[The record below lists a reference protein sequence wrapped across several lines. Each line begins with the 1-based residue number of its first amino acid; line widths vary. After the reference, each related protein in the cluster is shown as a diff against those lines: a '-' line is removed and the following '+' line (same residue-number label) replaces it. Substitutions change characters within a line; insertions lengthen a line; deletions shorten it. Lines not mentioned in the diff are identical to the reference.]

1 MEWNTDILIAHSGQN
16 DDKTSIVYDDSTHI
30 TLSNPDEQ
38 TSSGIESFDED
49 DMYGSDNSDDI
60 IVLFSDSDSNDD
72 AQTSIVGIFDD
83 VTQDIRMLCT
93 ELESVTS
100 MARALYE
107 ARKTTTPTLDSSM
120 ETDSNTNI
128 AIGMGDSAIGSL
140 DK

>member
-1 MEWNTDILIAHSGQN
+1 MELNTEIPITHSAQN
-16 DDKTSIVYDDSTHI
+16 NDKTSTVYDDSMHI
-30 TLSNPDEQ
+30 TLSDPDEQ

-83 VTQDIRMLCT
+83 VTQDVRMLCT

-107 ARKTTTPTLDSSM
+107 AQKTTTPTLDSSM

-128 AIGMGDSAIGSL
+128 ATGMGDSAIGGI